1 MNSKKNRLL
10 ENFKNSPRYSVK
22 WSNYFSIYEEIF
34 KKYEDKEIV
43 LVEIGVG
50 DGGSLHMWR
59 NYFNKNCRI
68 IGIEMNP
75 DAKNLEKDGFEIFIG
90 DQSKKDFWEN
100 FYKKVGKIDILLDD
114 GGHRNIQQI
123 TSLVESIDHINEGG
137 MIVVEDTHT
146 SYMKKLGFGNPSK
159 YSFINF
165 CNVLI
170 ENIHRRNPMTLKD
183 NNIFSDKIY
192 SLCFYDSIA
201 VFNVSLEIKKKSEW
215 ATSREDN
222 PVFFVDFRNRGY
234 FIKTINL
241 YNKLFGELKEDTLT
255 FKILRKIFHRNIF
268 FYIHEKLKLRKYF
281 NNFKK

>member
-1 MNSKKNRLL
+1 MNFKKNRLL

-22 WSNYFSIYEEIF
+22 WSNYFDIYEEIF
-34 KKYEDKEIV
+34 RKYEDKEII

-59 NYFNKNCRI
+59 DYFNKNCRI

-90 DQSKKDFWEN
+90 DQSKKDFWED

-146 SYMKKLGFGNPSK
+146 SYMKKRGFGNPSK

-165 CNVLI
+165 CNLLV
-170 ENIHRRNPMTLKD
+170 ENIHRRNPLVEKKG
-183 NNIFSDKIY
+183 NIFSDKIH
-192 SLCFYDSIA
+192 SITFYESITQI
-201 VFNVSLEIKKKSEW
+201 NVLKKIKKSIFV
-215 ATSREDN
+215 TSRTKN
-222 PVFFVDFRNRGY
+222 PVYFIDYRNRGY
-234 FIKTINL
+234 FIKTISL
-241 YNKLFGELKEDTLT
+241 YSKFFGELKEDTVL
-255 FKILRKIFHRNIF
+255 FKVLRKLFHRNPF
-268 FYIHEKLKLRKYF
+268 FWIHEKLKVRKYF
-281 NNFKK
+281 RKYQN